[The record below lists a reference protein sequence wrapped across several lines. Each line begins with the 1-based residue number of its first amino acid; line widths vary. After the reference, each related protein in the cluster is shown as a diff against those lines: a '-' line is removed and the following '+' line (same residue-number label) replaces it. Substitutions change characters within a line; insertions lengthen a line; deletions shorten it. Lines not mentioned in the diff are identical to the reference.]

1 MRRGGSLACIGRG
14 RFDGDVPSAKTR
26 VVRFTQKYLLNPSVR
41 GLYALGLF
49 PPTHVLLETTGRR
62 TGRPRQNPVGN
73 GLDGDTL
80 WIVAEYGHSANYVR
94 NLEADPHVRV
104 KVGGRWRRGTATILP
119 DDDPRARL
127 DRIGRRVN
135 GFMVRAVGTD
145 LLTIRVDLEP
155 ESAG

>member
-1 MRRGGSLACIGRG
+1 MVTSPNARA
-14 RFDGDVPSAKTR
+14 
-26 VVRFTQKYLLNPSVR
+26 VRFTQKYLLNPPVR
-41 GLYALGLF
+41 VLFGLGLV

-80 WIVAEYGHSANYVR
+80 WIVAEHGRNANYVR
-94 NLEADPHVRV
+94 NLEADPRVRV
-104 KVGGRWRRGTATILP
+104 KIGRRWRSGTATVLP

-127 DRIGRRVN
+127 QRIGRPVN

-145 LLTIRVDLEP
+145 LLTIRVDLDP
-155 ESAG
+155 ESSG

>member
-1 MRRGGSLACIGRG
+1 M
-14 RFDGDVPSAKTR
+14 PSTKAR
-26 VVRFTQKYLLNPSVR
+26 AVRFTQKYFLNPAVR
-41 GLYALGLF
+41 GLFALGLF

-80 WIVAEYGHSANYVR
+80 WIVTEYGHSANYVR
-94 NLEADPHVRV
+94 NLEANPRVRV
-104 KVGGRWRRGTATILP
+104 KIGRRWRRGTATILP

-127 DRIGRRVN
+127 DRIGRRLN

-145 LLTIRVDLEP
+145 LLTIRVDLDP